1 MKTPRSTEHA
11 KNTLQK
17 SPGVF
22 LGVPEDYSTADML
35 TNFEIESIK
44 AVYEGNKEKAMMAAG
59 EAAQRIK
66 DMPKVNDL
74 VQEIVKDAET
84 ALRKVPKKVLV

>member
-1 MKTPRSTEHA
+1 
-11 KNTLQK
+11 
-17 SPGVF
+17 
-22 LGVPEDYSTADML
+22 L

-74 VQEIVKDAET
+74 VQAIVKEAET
-84 ALRKVPKKVLV
+84 VLRKVPKKVLA